1 MRLHIFSAFGA
12 IKIGMRLLADEDV
25 LTDNI
30 VAQGGVFKTPVV
42 AQKLLAAALNT
53 NVTVMQN
60 AGEGGPWGMAILA
73 LYAAN
78 NDTTVSLA
86 DFLAKQI
93 FADSVAETLSPDP
106 VDVAGFETFMTRY
119 INGLEIEM
127 AAIKALPSQGKK
139 E

>member
-1 MRLHIFSAFGA
+1 
-12 IKIGMRLLADEDV
+12 
-25 LTDNI
+25 
-30 VAQGGVFKTPVV
+30 
-42 AQKLLAAALNT
+42 
-53 NVTVMQN
+53 
-60 AGEGGPWGMAILA
+60 MAILA

-78 NDTTVSLA
+78 NDTTLSLA
-86 DFLAKQI
+86 DFLAEQI